1 MKFQTRLDLGFSLYF
16 YTLINHSRRGGLAPQ
31 VAELSATPCS
41 VTPQLMAPLIGPR
54 NWRAAREVVSDNGT
68 KPRLRVIWSRSRST
82 WKVFWAR
89 AAQTAARPKQPS
101 KKKKKKKVN
110 IK

>member
-1 MKFQTRLDLGFSLYF
+1 MKFQSRLDLGFSLYF

-110 IK
+110 IT